1 MEQRVEWLYAFD
13 VHCNAF
19 APTYVLLYLLQLLLS
34 PFLRRSGYLASAFS
48 CVLYAVALGYHN
60 YCVFVGYN
68 ALPFLENT
76 EFFLYPAAAACVLA
90 PFAIL
95 VAFNPTRFVL
105 GVYFGDVALS

>member
-1 MEQRVEWLYAFD
+1 MNIRKQPRNKTKVSLFRPRTIED
-13 VHCNAF
+13 KK
-19 APTYVLLYLLQLLLS
+19 
-34 PFLRRSGYLASAFS
+34 RSGYLASAFS

-76 EFFLYPAAAACVLA
+76 EFFLYPATAACVLA